1 MKPDITILHDSIM
14 PLTGAPTD
22 FDALLE
28 RAKGKRIILLGE
40 ASHGTHEFYRIRAE
54 ITKRL
59 IREQGFNAVAVEA
72 DWPDA
77 HRVNRFVQGTGNDSE
92 AVEALS
98 DFKRFPQWM
107 WRNTD
112 VLDFIGWL
120 RHWNDAVNDHKRK
133 GMAEPGA
140 FPTGF
145 YGLDLYSMNASINA
159 VLAYLREKDPDAAR
173 HTAERYGCFDHYGGD
188 TQRYGLL
195 AGSGM
200 SENCRNEVVAALV
213 ELHNRKETLLSMNGT
228 RASDDY
234 FDADQNA
241 RVVRDAEEYYRT
253 MFRHDISSWNLRDR
267 HMMQTLLL
275 LMQHLKQTQL
285 RAKVVVWAHNSHLG
299 NASATSMG
307 ARGEFNI
314 GQLVREHFGGD
325 ALSIGFTTHR
335 GTVTASSDWDG
346 PAERKQ
352 VRPALPES
360 YEKLFH
366 ETGVPSFW
374 LDCHANEEVREMLSF
389 PRLER
394 AIGVIYRPDTERASH
409 YFKSQLPEQFDGI
422 LHYDETRAVEPLERS
437 VEWTAGEVEETYPSG
452 L

>member
-1 MKPDITILHDSIM
+1 MKPDITLLHDSLI

-28 RAKGKRIILLGE
+28 RAKGKRVILLGE

-77 HRVNRFVQGTGNDSE
+77 HRINRFVQGTGSDSE

-107 WRNTD
+107 WRNSD

-120 RHWNDAVNDHKRK
+120 RHWNDEVNDHKRK
-133 GMAEPGA
+133 GMAEAGA

-145 YGLDLYSMNASINA
+145 
-159 VLAYLREKDPDAAR
+159 
-173 HTAERYGCFDHYGGD
+173 
-188 TQRYGLL
+188 YGLL

-200 SENCRNEVVAALV
+200 SENCKNEVLAALM
-213 ELHNRKETLLSMNGT
+213 ELPNRKEKLLSLNGT

-253 MFRHDISSWNLRDR
+253 MFRHDVSSWNLRDR

-275 LMQHLKQTQL
+275 LIQHLKQTRL

-314 GQLVREHFGGD
+314 GQLVREHFGND
-325 ALSIGFTTHR
+325 ALSIGFTTHQ

-346 PAERKQ
+346 PAERKR

-366 ETGVPSFW
+366 ETGVSSFW

-422 LHYDETRAVEPLERS
+422 LHYDETRAVEPLERT

>member
-1 MKPDITILHDSIM
+1 
-14 PLTGAPTD
+14 
-22 FDALLE
+22 
-28 RAKGKRIILLGE
+28 
-40 ASHGTHEFYRIRAE
+40 
-54 ITKRL
+54 
-59 IREQGFNAVAVEA
+59 VEA

-77 HRVNRFVQGTGNDSE
+77 HRINRFVQGTGNDSD

-107 WRNTD
+107 WRNSD

-120 RHWNDAVNDHKRK
+120 RHWNDEVNDHKRK
-133 GMAEPGA
+133 GMAEAGA

-159 VLAYLREKDPDAAR
+159 VLAYLREKDPDAAG
-173 HTAERYGCFDHYGGD
+173 HLAERYGCFDHYGGD
-188 TQRYGLL
+188 THRYGLL

-200 SENCRNEVVAALV
+200 SENCKNEVLAALM
-213 ELHNRKETLLSMNGT
+213 ELHNRKEKLLSLNGT

-253 MFRHDISSWNLRDR
+253 MFRHDVSSWNLRDL

-275 LMQHLKQTQL
+275 LIQHLKQTRL

-314 GQLVREHFGGD
+314 GQLVREHFGND
-325 ALSIGFTTHR
+325 ALSIGFTTHQ

-346 PAERKQ
+346 PAERKR

-360 YEKLFH
+360 YERLFH
-366 ETGVPSFW
+366 ETGVSSFW

-422 LHYDETRAVEPLERS
+422 LHYDETRAVEPLERT